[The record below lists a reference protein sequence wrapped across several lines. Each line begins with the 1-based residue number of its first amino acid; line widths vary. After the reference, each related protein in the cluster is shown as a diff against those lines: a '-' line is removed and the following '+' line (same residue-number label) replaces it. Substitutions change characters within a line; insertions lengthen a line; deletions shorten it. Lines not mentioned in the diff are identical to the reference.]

1 MPLWLQCLLAF
12 AVLFQPLKSIAV
24 ALGPRVLPVGRKA
37 IGRATSFI
45 GPLWARILAGF
56 LAGVL
61 VTLLCVGAVGV
72 LGGIK
77 WPSIP
82 WPIPNILVEHG
93 PRRVLIVRETADAT
107 PQLNGELVLLRK
119 DPIAAYLTSK
129 GHTLD
134 ILDLDAKDKDGNP
147 SVAVTEFKTNY
158 ANLKPP
164 ALLVISKDKRVVH
177 AEALPVG
184 VKASAILDTIKAKE

>member
-1 MPLWLQCLLAF
+1 MPLWLQVLLAV
-12 AVLFQPLKSIAV
+12 AVLYQPLTALAKAV
-24 ALGPRVLPVGRKA
+24 APRVLPLAKGA
-37 IGRATSFI
+37 GTRAVAFI
-45 GPLWARILAGF
+45 GPQWARIVGGF

-61 VTLLCVGAVGV
+61 ATLLVAGV
-72 LGGIK
+72 AGNLPSIS
-77 WPSIP
+77 WPNIP
-82 WPIPNILVEHG
+82 WPLPSVLVDHG

-147 SVAVTEFKTNY
+147 SPSVTEFKTNY

-164 ALLVISKDKRVVH
+164 ALLVISKDKRVVL
-177 AEALPVG
+177 AESLPVG
-184 VKASAILDTIKAKE
+184 VKASAILETIKAKE